1 MLPGG
6 VPGTPNLEASP
17 VVQRFV
23 DYAAQ
28 NGLWL
33 AAICAAPSI
42 LGHKG
47 LLDGLEATANPGFQ
61 DQLGAAR
68 LSGDYVC
75 VDGRFVTARGM
86 GVAVISSTSHA
97 APFAIRA
104 SRWSTPK
111 RCSSSIITSPQLWHT
126 TSSTSSACV
135 PKHTEIEPEA
145 KPSRIA
151 SRSEAGVEPV
161 ASPRSRPI
169 FREGVPSLAHI
180 GRRAP
185 RWGPS

>member
-1 MLPGG
+1 MIYVFLAEGFEEIEALAAVDVLRRARLEVQTVGVGGRKITGSHGITVVCDLVDDVLPGG

-86 GVAVISSTSHA
+86 GVAVDFGLKLVEVLTDA
-97 APFAIRA
+97 ARAGEIRA
-104 SRWSTPK
+104 ALQ
-111 RCSSSIITSPQLWHT
+111 C
-126 TSSTSSACV
+126 
-135 PKHTEIEPEA
+135 
-145 KPSRIA
+145 
-151 SRSEAGVEPV
+151 
-161 ASPRSRPI
+161 
-169 FREGVPSLAHI
+169 
-180 GRRAP
+180 RA
-185 RWGPS
+185 